1 MTIPD
6 PTSSAEE
13 VLDVFRDE
21 CRSMVE
27 GRADLLDGILDD
39 SFTAQHIT
47 GYVLPKA
54 EWLDQIRSGDFVY
67 HSIRDEGTSVD
78 VQDGSATVVSRAVHE
93 VTLYGHR
100 GRYRLRSTLHYALT
114 PGGWKAV
121 RSSSTT
127 F

>member
-1 MTIPD
+1 MTLPD